1 MHVEDRS
8 GGEADAEKIKRKSI
22 KKPSGWNSFYQS
34 VASEVTE
41 QLRAEANIGQVSKVA
56 SKMWRTLPSERRM
69 DWKEKAQKHREDL
82 DMGVLEDMKC
92 PTCKTVF
99 KRRKDFKYHIKDCQ
113 ECECDFPG
121 CGKLFNHKKKLERH
135 KDKFHLQC
143 FKCEVCSKVFA
154 EKRNLKRHK
163 CTHN

>member
-1 MHVEDRS
+1 MYLHWPFL
-8 GGEADAEKIKRKSI
+8 K
-22 KKPSGWNSFYQS
+22 Q
-34 VASEVTE
+34 
-41 QLRAEANIGQVSKVA
+41 
-56 SKMWRTLPSERRM
+56 

-99 KRRKDFKYHIKDCQ
+99 KRMKDFKYHLKDCQ
-113 ECECDFPG
+113 ECECDIPG

-135 KDKFHLQC
+135 KNKFHLQC
-143 FKCEVCSKVFA
+143 FKCEVCSKVFT

-163 CTHN
+163 CTHK

>member
-1 MHVEDRS
+1 MVFLPVKTHIANTVDMHLHWPFL
-8 GGEADAEKIKRKSI
+8 K
-22 KKPSGWNSFYQS
+22 Q
-34 VASEVTE
+34 
-41 QLRAEANIGQVSKVA
+41 
-56 SKMWRTLPSERRM
+56 

-92 PTCKTVF
+92 PTRNTVF
-99 KRRKDFKYHIKDCQ
+99 KRMKDFKYHIKDCQ
-113 ECECDFPG
+113 ECECDIPG

-135 KDKFHLQC
+135 KNKFHLQC

-163 CTHN
+163 CTHK